1 VPRSAMGG
9 AAAQGWVG
17 EGGRHRRGAVS
28 RGWRA
33 VGMRERSRDEAAASQ
48 EGSTAGRRGA
58 VSGVTHKNE
67 ESDP

>member
-1 VPRSAMGG
+1 M
-9 AAAQGWVG
+9 
-17 EGGRHRRGAVS
+17 S

-33 VGMRERSRDEAAASQ
+33 VGMRERRRDEAAASQ
-48 EGSTAGRRGA
+48 EGSTAGRGA

>member
-1 VPRSAMGG
+1 
-9 AAAQGWVG
+9 VG

-33 VGMRERSRDEAAASQ
+33 VGMRERRRDEAAASQ